1 MALESTD
8 LLVVQKQDGAK
19 EIRKASLTQLS
30 EYLQTEPGITYK
42 GTADFTNAADEPGVK
57 NTGDMYINDNAS
69 APGTWAWA
77 GGVNAEGITDVFKG
91 DRCLWNG
98 TQWDVMQSGAGDVG
112 VTEVQGSLPIE
123 IKGTPD
129 TPVVEIKTATT
140 TEAGAVSR
148 LATAADVT
156 ANTGTGSTSAVVTAD
171 LLKKSNE
178 DILSATS
185 GGVTSVQGVDPV
197 VVDTDGTNG
206 STTNSP
212 AVSIKD
218 SAIGQ
223 KGAIAKFDAD
233 TDLGA
238 PSGQVDYATW
248 VGTIDDT
255 AALTAKGAAAN
266 FVYADFSSLA
276 EA

>member
-8 LLVVQKQDGAK
+8 LIVVQKQDGAK

-30 EYLQTEPGITYK
+30 DYLQTEAGVTYK
-42 GTADFTNAADEPGVK
+42 GTADFTNAGEEPGTK
-57 NTGDMYINDNAS
+57 NVGDMYINDGVGS
-69 APGTWAWA
+69 PGTWAWST
-77 GGVNAEGITDVFKG
+77 NAEGITDVYAG

-129 TPVVEIKTATT
+129 VPVVQIKTATT
-140 TEAGAVSR
+140 TEAGAVAR
-148 LATAADVT
+148 LATEADVT

-185 GGVTSVQGVDPV
+185 GGLTSVQGVDPIEV
-197 VVDTDGTNG
+197 ETDGSNG
-206 STTNSP
+206 STINSP
-212 AVSIKD
+212 AVKIKD

-223 KGAIAKFDAD
+223 KGAIARFDSD
-233 TDLGA
+233 TDLGD
-238 PSGQVDYATW
+238 PSGSADYATW

-266 FVYADFSSLA
+266 FVYADFSGLS

>member
-8 LLVVQKQDGAK
+8 LIVVQKQDGAK

-30 EYLQTEPGITYK
+30 DYLQTEAGVTYK
-42 GTADFTNAADEPGVK
+42 GTANFTDAGEEPTTK
-57 NTGDMYINDNAS
+57 NVGDMYINDGVG
-69 APGTWAWA
+69 APGTWAWSA
-77 GGVNAEGITDVFKG
+77 NAEGITDVYAG

-98 TQWDVMQSGAGDVG
+98 TNWDVMQSGAGDVG

-123 IKGTPD
+123 IKGTSE

-140 TEAGAVSR
+140 TDAGVVAR
-148 LATAADVT
+148 LATDADVT
-156 ANTGTGSTSAVVTAD
+156 ANTGSGSTSAVVTAD

-185 GGVTSVQGVDPV
+185 GGLTSVQGVDPIEV
-197 VVDTDGTNG
+197 ETDGNNG
-206 STTNSP
+206 STINSP

-223 KGAIAKFDAD
+223 KGAIAKFDSD
-233 TDLGA
+233 TDLGS
-238 PSGQVDYATW
+238 PSDS
-248 VGTIDDT
+248 
-255 AALTAKGAAAN
+255 LTTEPG
-266 FVYADFSSLA
+266 LQLLMTLRH
-276 EA
+276 

>member
-8 LLVVQKQDGAK
+8 LIVVQKQDGAK

-30 EYLQTEPGITYK
+30 DYLQTEPGITYK
-42 GTADFTNAADEPGVK
+42 GTLDFTDAGQEPGTK
-57 NTGDMYINDNAS
+57 NTGDMYINDGVG
-69 APGTWAWA
+69 APGTWAWSA
-77 GGVNAEGITDVFKG
+77 NAEGITDVYKG

-112 VTEVQGSLPIE
+112 VEEVQGSLPIE
-123 IKGTPD
+123 IKGTAAV
-129 TPVVEIKTATT
+129 PVVEIKTATT
-140 TEAGAVSR
+140 TEPGAVAR
-148 LATAADVT
+148 LATEADVT
-156 ANTGTGSTSAVVTAD
+156 ANTGTGSASAVVTAD

-185 GGVTSVQGVDPV
+185 GGVTSVQGVDPIEV
-197 VVDTDGTNG
+197 ATDGTNG

-218 SAIGQ
+218 AAIGQ
-223 KGAIAKFDAD
+223 KGAIAKFDSD
-233 TDLGA
+233 SDLGSPA
-238 PSGQVDYATW
+238 DSADYATW
-248 VGTIDDT
+248 VGTLNDT
-255 AALTAKGAAAN
+255 DAITAKGVGGN
-266 FVYADFSSLA
+266 FVYADFSGLA

>member
-8 LLVVQKQDGAK
+8 LIVVQKQDGAK

-30 EYLQTEPGITYK
+30 DYLQTEAGVTYK
-42 GTADFTNAADEPGVK
+42 GTANFTDAGEEPTTK
-57 NTGDMYINDNAS
+57 NTGDMYINDGVG
-69 APGTWAWA
+69 APGTWAWSA
-77 GGVNAEGITDVFKG
+77 NAEGITDVYAG

-123 IKGTPD
+123 IKGTSE

-140 TEAGAVSR
+140 TEAGAVAR
-148 LATAADVT
+148 LATDADVT

-185 GGVTSVQGVDPV
+185 GGVTSVQGVDPIEV
-197 VVDTDGTNG
+197 ATDGSNG
-206 STTNSP
+206 STVNSP
-212 AVSIKD
+212 AIKIKD

-223 KGAIAKFDAD
+223 KGAIARFDSD
-233 TDLGA
+233 TDLGNPA
-238 PSGQVDYATW
+238 DSADYATW
-248 VGTIDDT
+248 VATVDDT

-266 FVYADFSSLA
+266 FVYANFSALA

>member
-8 LLVVQKQDGAK
+8 LIVVQKQDGAK

-30 EYLQTEPGITYK
+30 DYLQTEAGVTYK
-42 GTADFTNAADEPGVK
+42 GTANFTDAGEEPTTK
-57 NTGDMYINDNAS
+57 NVGDMYINDGVG
-69 APGTWAWA
+69 APGTWAWSA
-77 GGVNAEGITDVFKG
+77 NAEGITDVYAG

-98 TQWDVMQSGAGDVG
+98 TNWDVMQSGAGDVG

-123 IKGTPD
+123 IKGTSE

-140 TEAGAVSR
+140 TDAGVVAR
-148 LATAADVT
+148 LATDADVT
-156 ANTGTGSTSAVVTAD
+156 ANTGSGSTSAVVTAD

-185 GGVTSVQGVDPV
+185 GGLTSVQGVDPIEV
-197 VVDTDGTNG
+197 ETDGNNG
-206 STTNSP
+206 STINSP

-223 KGAIAKFDAD
+223 KGAIAKFDSD
-233 TDLGA
+233 TDLGS
-238 PSGQVDYATW
+238 PSDSIDYGTW
-248 VGTIDDT
+248 VATVDDT

-266 FVYADFSSLA
+266 FVYANFSALA

>member
-8 LLVVQKQDGAK
+8 LIVVQKQDGAK

-30 EYLQTEPGITYK
+30 DYLQTEAGVTYK
-42 GTADFTNAADEPGVK
+42 GTANFTDAGEEPTTK
-57 NTGDMYINDNAS
+57 NVGDMYINDGVG
-69 APGTWAWA
+69 APGTWAWSA
-77 GGVNAEGITDVFKG
+77 NAEGITDVYAG

-123 IKGTPD
+123 IKGTSE

-140 TEAGAVSR
+140 TEPGVVAR
-148 LATAADVT
+148 LATDADVT
-156 ANTGTGSTSAVVTAD
+156 ASTGTGSSSAVVTAD

-185 GGVTSVQGVDPV
+185 GGLTSVQGVDPIEV
-197 VVDTDGTNG
+197 A
-206 STTNSP
+206 TTGGGATVNSP
-212 AVSIKD
+212 EISIKD
-218 SAIGQ
+218 AAIGQ
-223 KGAIAKFDAD
+223 KGAIARFDSD
-233 TDLGA
+233 TDLGNPA
-238 PSGQVDYATW
+238 DSADYASW
-248 VGTIDDT
+248 VATVDDT

-266 FVYADFSSLA
+266 FVYANFSALA